1 MKKFLGILSAGV
13 TSIMMF
19 VCLSIP
25 CLRYEIGGSELS
37 SFNGWGILSGKTT
50 IAGREVSAVFA
61 NLDNYSFMK
70 TVMIIMLVLGCLLAL
85 LTIVMIL
92 QQTGVIKS
100 KSDFNVFNL
109 LLLVAFVVCA
119 VLLLIAVAK
128 FNSEIS
134 ATENMFYTSGVGLIL
149 NTVISALMMLVGVC
163 AVIPAKRAKRKR
175 K

>member
-1 MKKFLGILSAGV
+1 
-13 TSIMMF
+13 
-19 VCLSIP
+19 
-25 CLRYEIGGSELS
+25 
-37 SFNGWGILSGKTT
+37 
-50 IAGREVSAVFA
+50 
-61 NLDNYSFMK
+61 
-70 TVMIIMLVLGCLLAL
+70 MIIMLVLGCLLAL

-149 NTVISALMMLVGVC
+149 NTVVSALMMLVGVC
-163 AVIPAKRAKRKR
+163 AVIPTKKAKRK
-175 K
+175 

>member
-25 CLRYEIGGSELS
+25 CLRYEIGGNELS

-50 IAGREVSAVFA
+50 VAGREVSTVFA
-61 NLDNYSFMK
+61 NLDSYSFMK

-149 NTVISALMMLVGVC
+149 NTVVSALMMFVGVC
-163 AVIPAKRAKRKR
+163 AVIPTKKAKRK
-175 K
+175 